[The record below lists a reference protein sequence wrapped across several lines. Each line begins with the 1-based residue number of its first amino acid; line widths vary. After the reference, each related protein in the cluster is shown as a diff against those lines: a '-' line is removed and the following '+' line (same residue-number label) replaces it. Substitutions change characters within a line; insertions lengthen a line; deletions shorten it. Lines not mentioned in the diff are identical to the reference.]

1 MIVAGAGGFALQMI
15 PTLERLSLLEDVYFY
30 IDAQAAV
37 DPIIERNFQV
47 VRGIDSLHRHW
58 ETHSREF
65 IVAIGGKN
73 REAFYNKLIKEGG
86 KPVSIIDPTSK
97 ISKLETYIGI
107 GTVILQDVI
116 VEPGVR
122 IGDCCLINIRCSL
135 THQVQIGNFVE
146 LSPGTTLLGN
156 VSVGDNCFLG
166 AESVVLPEVLVG
178 TQCIVGA
185 GAVVN
190 RPVTNFTKVV
200 GVPAKRVNPQ

>member
-15 PTLERLSLLEDVYFY
+15 PTFERLSLLHDIYFY
-30 IDAQAAV
+30 IDVQAVA
-37 DPIIERNFQV
+37 DPIIERNFNLI
-47 VRGIDSLHRHW
+47 RGLDSLHKHW

-65 IVAIGGKN
+65 IVAIGGAN
-73 REAFYNKLIKEGG
+73 REAFHAKLLKEGG
-86 KPVSIIDPTSK
+86 EPVSVIDPTAK
-97 ISKLETYIGI
+97 ISKLETHIGK

-116 VEPGVR
+116 VEPGVK
-122 IGDCCLINIRCSL
+122 IGDGCLINIRCSL

-156 VSVGDNCFLG
+156 VSIGDKSFLG

-178 TQCIVGA
+178 TQCVVGA

-190 RPVTNFTKVV
+190 RSVTNFTKVV
-200 GVPAKRVNPQ
+200 GVPAKTVNPQ